1 MESRP
6 VRGLLRGVRRSAEFC
21 ELGSEAVWDRNR
33 GGAVWGWS
41 SVRSGRR
48 LWVWGQAGGVWR
60 DLVQCEGV
68 WGGVIGVRK
77 ELLGSA
83 GGVWKGLEDS
93 RPQHTPPAGSRTR
106 PGGPAGGSGL
116 GNLSEKW
123 FGNFDVVGSGKKKK
137 IIFRPFWAR
146 EAGRVWG
153 ALWTLGQSAG
163 W

>member
-48 LWVWGQAGGVWR
+48 LGVWDQAGGVWR

-68 WGGVIGVRK
+68 WRGVIGVGK

-106 PGGPAGGSGL
+106 PGGPAGGSAL

-123 FGNFDVVGSGKKKK
+123 L
-137 IIFRPFWAR
+137 RA
-146 EAGRVWG
+146 
-153 ALWTLGQSAG
+153 TL
-163 W
+163 